1 MLPLTRLPRAFC
13 GPLLR
18 SAVAVAVA
26 FDCLAHGSCGVGAAL
41 PAQSSAGRLN
51 PAR

>member
-26 FDCLAHGSCGVGAAL
+26 LDCLAPGSCGVGAAH
-41 PAQSSAGRLN
+41 SYAGRLN